1 MILAAGRGER
11 LRPLTDQLPK
21 PLIRIGG
28 RCLIEYQLQSLAS
41 AGIQRVVI
49 NLAYLGDM
57 IEAEVGD
64 GQRYGLS
71 IVYSREP
78 EGAMGTGGGIRQALP
93 LINSDPFIVL
103 NSDIWTD
110 FSPRNLPDR
119 VAGNAHLVLVDNP
132 PHNPAGDFFLNK
144 GRVLNHPAESTRRL
158 TFSGIGLYR
167 HSLFDDA
174 PAGRFPLA
182 ATLKAAADRNLVT
195 GEHFS
200 GRWMDIGS
208 PDRLD
213 EARKWAGDR

>member
-41 AGIQRVVI
+41 AGIQQVVI

-93 LINSDPFIVL
+93 LINSAGSGFFFCGIIEDPVSILSL
-103 NSDIWTD
+103 NLISLNISEFQIINSSANLDICI
-110 FSPRNLPDR
+110 
-119 VAGNAHLVLVDNP
+119 AHIY
-132 PHNPAGDFFLNK
+132 A
-144 GRVLNHPAESTRRL
+144 
-158 TFSGIGLYR
+158 
-167 HSLFDDA
+167 
-174 PAGRFPLA
+174 
-182 ATLKAAADRNLVT
+182 
-195 GEHFS
+195 
-200 GRWMDIGS
+200 
-208 PDRLD
+208 
-213 EARKWAGDR
+213 